1 MTIIRFRREAV
12 AGRWFGLVLMLLLS
26 LTFFRVPTAQAA
38 TLESAFALLFEK
50 LNANLAANG
59 EVVALLPGKNE
70 VIIEFSGDLVP
81 AYGAELLVFGDSLEA
96 LQENLESGV
105 ESRPVKVYRGSV
117 TVSEAS
123 GHLNRALVDEGHG
136 QFTEGDR
143 VFLPSPVLLY
153 VTPVKN
159 MTPNP
164 YFTGQATRSIA
175 RLLNTFTGL
184 QVFSLPAS
192 NQKTVASLQQKCRNE
207 GRYGLVLQPYLVYQ
221 NGRSKAQLR
230 MTSLFSGQSL
240 RVLEE
245 EFRAFVAPPQ
255 TFRGFRNNMTQ
266 PGRN

>member
-1 MTIIRFRREAV
+1 M
-12 AGRWFGLVLMLLLS
+12 
-26 LTFFRVPTAQAA
+26 VPTVQAA

-70 VIIEFSGDLVP
+70 VVIEFSGDLVP
-81 AYGAELLVFGDSLEA
+81 AYGAELLVFGDSSEA
-96 LQENLESGV
+96 VQENIDSGV
-105 ESRPVKVYRGSV
+105 EGRSVKVYRGSV
-117 TVSEAS
+117 TVNEAS

-136 QFTEGDR
+136 QLTEGDR
-143 VFLPSPVLLY
+143 VFLPSPVFLY

-164 YFTGQATRSIA
+164 YFTGQATRSIT
-175 RLLNTFTGL
+175 RLLNTFPNL

-192 NQKTVASLQQKCRNE
+192 NQKTVAALKQKCRNE
-207 GRYGLVLQPYLVYQ
+207 GRYGLVLQPIVVIQ

-240 RVLEE
+240 RVLEK
-245 EFRAFVAPPQ
+245 EFMAFAAPPQ
-255 TFRGFRNNMTQ
+255 NFRGFRKNMVQ